1 MAFVDWS
8 EIKDIDYSKPYKT
21 FNDLETNDEI
31 YEINFKELTLIPV
44 NIEIVEK
51 KKSSYGIHDLNRYE
65 VLFKIIDEQYSITR
79 VNDGNQYLSI
89 AHINYKER
97 FFCTDKRIGEVIL
110 DILRHRNSYQWSCFS
125 NIFGNPLAGK
135 FEPAHIKLR

>member
-1 MAFVDWS
+1 MAYVDWS
-8 EIKDIDYSKPYKT
+8 QIKDTDYSTPYKT

-31 YEINFKELTLIPV
+31 YEIDFKELKLIPV
-44 NIEIVEK
+44 NVEIIEK
-51 KKSSYGIHDLNRYE
+51 KKSSYGSHDLNRYE
-65 VLFKIIDEQYSITR
+65 VLFNIIGEQYSITR

-110 DILRHRNSYQWSCFS
+110 DILRHRNSYQWKCLTG
-125 NIFGNPLAGK
+125 IFGNPLGK
-135 FEPAHIKLR
+135 YAEREIKLC

>member
-1 MAFVDWS
+1 MFVDYTQ
-8 EIKDIDYSKPYKT
+8 IPDVDYSKLYKT

-31 YEINFKELTLIPV
+31 YEIDFIELKLIPIKV
-44 NIEIVEK
+44 EIVEK
-51 KKSSYGIHDLNRYE
+51 KRSSYRIHDLNRYE
-65 VLFKIIDEQYSITR
+65 VLFNIIDEKNSITR

-89 AHINYKER
+89 ANINYKER
-97 FFCTDKRIGEVIL
+97 FFCTDKRIGEVVL

-135 FEPAHIKLR
+135 FEPAHIKLK

>member
-1 MAFVDWS
+1 MAFIDWS
-8 EIKDIDYSKPYKT
+8 EVEDIDYSRPYKT
-21 FNDLETNDEI
+21 FNDLKTNDEI

-51 KKSSYGIHDLNRYE
+51 KKSSYNIHDLNRQE
-65 VLFKIIDEQYSITR
+65 VLFNIIGEQYDIAR
-79 VNDGNQYLSI
+79 VYDGNQYLSSV
-89 AHINYKER
+89 HINYKER

-125 NIFGNPLAGK
+125 NIFGNPLDGK
-135 FEPAHIKLR
+135 FEPAHIVLR

>member
-1 MAFVDWS
+1 MFVDYTQ
-8 EIKDIDYSKPYKT
+8 IPDVDYSKLYKT

-31 YEINFKELTLIPV
+31 YEIDFIELKLIPIKV
-44 NIEIVEK
+44 EIVEK
-51 KKSSYGIHDLNRYE
+51 KRSSYRIHDLNRYE
-65 VLFKIIDEQYSITR
+65 VLFNIIDEKNSITR

-89 AHINYKER
+89 ANINYKER
-97 FFCTDKRIGEVIL
+97 FFCTDKRIGEVVL

-135 FEPAHIKLR
+135 FEPAHIKLC